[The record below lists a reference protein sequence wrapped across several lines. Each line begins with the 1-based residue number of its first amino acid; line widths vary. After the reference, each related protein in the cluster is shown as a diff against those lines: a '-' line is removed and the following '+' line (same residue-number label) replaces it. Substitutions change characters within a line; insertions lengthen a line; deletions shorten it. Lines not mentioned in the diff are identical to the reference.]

1 MQLTQSQYWNIEFWT
16 YENKT
21 FLVWLEKAY
30 VRLAEMPFI
39 FLDIKVL
46 PNQTEGLKKMQN
58 LLKIF
63 FLVITYLCKEV
74 YLQCASLTRGN
85 NPPTKLIVTFQE
97 YNNTL

>member
-21 FLVWLEKAY
+21 FLVWLEKAS
-30 VRLAEMPFI
+30 VSLAEMPFI

-58 LLKIF
+58 YVFWKYF
-63 FLVITYLCKEV
+63 FSFVFWLNVQL
-74 YLQCASLTRGN
+74 
-85 NPPTKLIVTFQE
+85 
-97 YNNTL
+97 